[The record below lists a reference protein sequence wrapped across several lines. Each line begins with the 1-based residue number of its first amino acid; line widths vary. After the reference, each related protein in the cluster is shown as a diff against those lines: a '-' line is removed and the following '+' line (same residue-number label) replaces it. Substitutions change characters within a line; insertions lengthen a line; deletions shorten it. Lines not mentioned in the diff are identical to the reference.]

1 MNTIFK
7 ITIAAIVSVLF
18 SPASA
23 ATPDVTI
30 RSLQVPVL
38 TGLAYSP
45 AERLTVQSVASG
57 RKLTKMS
64 VDFSGSTD
72 PADIVEVALYAVGD
86 QSGLSLTDCV
96 GSQPTQGLA
105 KIDLVLDAPLNSDTA
120 SFLLGVKLR
129 EPVDLSHKIMVSCT
143 TLQADGQDLH
153 IQSYS
158 PLAHRTGVALHSKG
172 QDNVASCRIP
182 GIATATDGTLLAICD
197 ARRDSSRDL
206 QGDIDIVLRRSSDG
220 GATWTPM
227 QSILDMGEWGGLPER
242 YNGVSD
248 ACILVDKTTGRVF
261 VAGLWMHGLLDSAG
275 QWIENLDSTSTCWT
289 HQWKGRGSQPGLGVR
304 QTCQFL
310 IASSDDNGQTWTAPV
325 NITPTAKRPEWWL
338 YAPSPGQGIM
348 LADGTLVFPTQGR
361 DSIGMPFSNIAYST
375 DHGRSWTA
383 SNPAYSDVTECNA
396 VQLPDGH
403 IMLNMRD
410 NRNRGHRNP
419 NGRRICVSSDLGHSW
434 QEHPTSH
441 RVLTEPTCMASLHRH
456 DYTDSAGNPASVL
469 LFANPNHHKLR
480 KNLTL
485 KTSFDNG
492 LTWPEESW
500 ILFDETRGSGYSSI
514 TSVDPGTI
522 GILYESGLA
531 DLVFIQ
537 VGLDE
542 IPGL

>member
-23 ATPDVTI
+23 ATPDVSI

-38 TGLAYSP
+38 TGLAHSP
-45 AERLTVQSVASG
+45 AERLTVRSVAPG
-57 RKLTKMS
+57 GKLTKMS

-96 GSQPTQGLA
+96 GSQPTYGLA
-105 KIDLVLDAPLNSDTA
+105 KIDLALDAPLDSDTV

-129 EPVDLSHKIMVSCT
+129 QPVDLSHKIVVGCT
-143 TLQADGQDLH
+143 ALQADGQELA
-153 IQSYS
+153 IQPYT

-220 GATWTPM
+220 GASWTPM
-227 QSILDMGEWGGLPER
+227 QTILDMGQWGGLPER

-248 ACILVDKTTGRVF
+248 ACILVDKTTGRIF

-310 IASSDDNGQTWTAPV
+310 IASSDDNGQTWTAPPQHHFLGQ
-325 NITPTAKRPEWWL
+325 TPPVVALRTGSRPGDN
-338 YAPSPGQGIM
+338 ARRRHTRIPHPGTRQ
-348 LADGTLVFPTQGR
+348 
-361 DSIGMPFSNIAYST
+361 
-375 DHGRSWTA
+375 
-383 SNPAYSDVTECNA
+383 
-396 VQLPDGH
+396 
-403 IMLNMRD
+403 
-410 NRNRGHRNP
+410 HRNA
-419 NGRRICVSSDLGHSW
+419 LFKHHL
-434 QEHPTSH
+434 QH
-441 RVLTEPTCMASLHRH
+441 RPRT
-456 DYTDSAGNPASVL
+456 
-469 LFANPNHHKLR
+469 
-480 KNLTL
+480 
-485 KTSFDNG
+485 
-492 LTWPEESW
+492 
-500 ILFDETRGSGYSSI
+500 
-514 TSVDPGTI
+514 
-522 GILYESGLA
+522 
-531 DLVFIQ
+531 
-537 VGLDE
+537 
-542 IPGL
+542 